1 MTITQIRPPATLEF
15 WMELKD
21 RELLREL
28 IEEQISK
35 GTLRSK
41 RELSAFAGWKSHTY
55 LQRLLKDDGPKTL
68 ETDPAIRI
76 AFRLGVP
83 VHRLFATR
91 MSGESA
97 QTVQRK
103 APAA

>member
-1 MTITQIRPPATLEF
+1 MTTTLIRPPATMEF

-28 IEEQISK
+28 IDEQIESGK
-35 GTLRSK
+35 LRSK
-41 RELSAFAGWKSHTY
+41 RELSRFAGWKSHTY

-76 AFRLGVP
+76 AYRLGVP
-83 VHRLFATR
+83 VHRLFVTR
-91 MSGESA
+91 ASA
-97 QTVQRK
+97 DPAHFVQDI
-103 APAA
+103 AS

>member
-1 MTITQIRPPATLEF
+1 
-15 WMELKD
+15 MELKD

-28 IEEQISK
+28 IEEQMSR

-41 RELSAFAGWKSHTY
+41 RELAQFAGWKSHTY

-76 AFRLGVP
+76 AYRLGVP
-83 VHRLFATR
+83 VHRLFVTR
-91 MSGESA
+91 ASIDSA
-97 QTVQRK
+97 QIVGKK
-103 APAA
+103 AS